1 MSEYKLIA
9 TATFGLESVVAKELK
24 KLGFKDLK
32 IFNGG
37 VEFSGDKE
45 DICKCNLW
53 LRSSDRVFIKLS
65 EFRAKSFEEL
75 FQNIKSIEWNNFL
88 CKDSCFPVYAK
99 SIKSKLFSLSDI
111 QSISKKA
118 IVESLKKT
126 YNVEWFDESGY
137 HFPIHVSIL
146 KDKATVLADTSG
158 EGLNR
163 RGYRIEPVLAP
174 LKENMAAALI
184 LLSNWY
190 PDKDLI
196 DPFCGS
202 GTIPIEAAMIARNI
216 APGLN
221 RKFVSETWD
230 FIPESVWK
238 SVRKKA
244 YSSMDLDTTLNIQ
257 GYDIDKRAIKAA
269 KANALE
275 AGVGDSIHFQVRDV
289 SELSSSDK
297 KGCVITNPPYGERLE
312 TKESSERLYSILGQ
326 RLMLL
331 DNWSYFIITAHEHFE
346 SAFGIKADKNRKLYN
361 GRIKSYYYQY
371 FNKNRGGLI

>member
-1 MSEYKLIA
+1 MAKYKLIA

-24 KLGFKDLK
+24 KLGFNDLK
-32 IFNGG
+32 TFNGG
-37 VEFSGDKE
+37 VEFSGNKK

-53 LRSSDRVFIKLS
+53 LRSSDRIFIKLS
-65 EFRAKSFEEL
+65 EFKARSFEEL
-75 FQNIKSIEWNNFL
+75 FQNIKRFDWSKYL

-99 SIKSKLFSLSDI
+99 SVKSKLFSLSDI

-118 IVESLKKT
+118 VVESLKKE
-126 YNVEWFDESGY
+126 YRIEWFEENGY
-137 HFPIHVSIL
+137 RFPIHVSIF
-146 KDKATVLADTSG
+146 KDQVTVLADTSG
-158 EGLNR
+158 KGLNR

-174 LKENMAAALI
+174 LKETMAAALI

-190 PDKDLI
+190 PDKVLI

-230 FIPESVWK
+230 FIPATVWK
-238 SVRKKA
+238 SVRKEA
-244 YSSMDLDTTLNIQ
+244 YSLIDLNKPLNIQ
-257 GYDIDKRAIKAA
+257 GYDIDRRAVKAS
-269 KANALE
+269 KANAAE
-275 AGVGDSIHFQVRDV
+275 AGVEDCIHFQVRDV
-289 SELSSSDK
+289 KELSSSDK

-312 TKESSERLYSILGQ
+312 TKESSETLYRILAK
-326 RLMLL
+326 RLMFLE
-331 DNWSYFIITAHEHFE
+331 NWSYFIITAHEHFE

-371 FNKNRGGLI
+371 FNKHWGN

>member
-1 MSEYKLIA
+1 MSKYKLIA

-24 KLGFKDLK
+24 KLGFEDLK

-37 VEFSGDKE
+37 VEFSGTKE

-53 LRSSDRVFIKLS
+53 LRSSDRVFIKIS
-65 EFRAKSFEEL
+65 EFKATSFEEL
-75 FQNIKSIEWNNFL
+75 FQNIKIIEWNKYL
-88 CKDSCFPVYAK
+88 GKDACFPVYAK
-99 SIKSKLFSLSDI
+99 SVKSKLFSLSDI

-118 IVESLKKT
+118 VVESLKNN
-126 YNVEWFDESGY
+126 YNVEWFEENGSR
-137 HFPIHVSIL
+137 FPIHISIL
-146 KDKATVLADTSG
+146 KDQASVLLDTSG

-174 LKENMAAALI
+174 IKETMAAALI

-190 PDKDLI
+190 PDKVLI

-221 RKFVSETWD
+221 RKFISETWD
-230 FIPESVWK
+230 FIPSSIWK
-238 SVRKKA
+238 SVRMEA
-244 YSSMDLDTTLNIQ
+244 YSSIDLNKPLNIQ

-269 KANALE
+269 KANAVE
-275 AGVGDSIHFQVRDV
+275 AGVEESIHFQVRDV

-297 KGCVITNPPYGERLE
+297 KGCLITNPPYGERLE
-312 TKESSERLYSILGQ
+312 TKESSERLYRLLGE

-331 DNWSYFIITAHEHFE
+331 ENWSYFIITAHEHFE
-346 SAFGIKADKNRKLYN
+346 SAFGIKSDKNRKLYN

-371 FNKNRGGLI
+371 FNKNWGN